1 MERAKNFRNALIV
14 LVIAGAVYAIP
25 GGGRAAK
32 TVEAALLVG
41 FGVAIGYLG
50 LRLYREQRMWLV
62 GLGDRYR
69 ALLYG
74 SVAVGYIAIAGRQ
87 RMWETGVGELA
98 WFLLVG
104 FVVYGVLA
112 VLRHARSY

>member
-1 MERAKNFRNALIV
+1 
-14 LVIAGAVYAIP
+14 
-25 GGGRAAK
+25 
-32 TVEAALLVG
+32 
-41 FGVAIGYLG
+41 
-50 LRLYREQRMWLV
+50 MWLV

-87 RMWETGVGELA
+87 RMWETGAGELA